1 MKKEVIGF
9 CLITC
14 LLVCMGC
21 SSKVSK
27 GSAQGLVKEVKRTSK
42 KKNVQMT
49 RNRAKVKADSVSV
62 RLSKIV
68 LERFLDNLLARK
80 FEACKKDVTNSGVV
94 LFTELQQTF
103 AIIPK
108 EQLDELFL
116 VYTKSMY
123 QTITCSGNNKSQ
135 TCLCCCAYD
144 GGRSFE
150 PFLLVNENGSWKVNL
165 STSNFFMGLKK

>member
-1 MKKEVIGF
+1 MKKEVIVF
-9 CLITC
+9 CLISC

-27 GSAQGLVKEVKRTSK
+27 GSAQGLVKEVKRTPK
-42 KKNVQMT
+42 KKKDQ
-49 RNRAKVKADSVSV
+49 RARDRAKVKADSASV

-68 LERFLDNLLARK
+68 LERFLDNLLAQR
-80 FEACKKDVTNSGVV
+80 FDACKKDVTSSGVS
-94 LFTELQQTF
+94 LFTELQQTL

-135 TCLCCCAYD
+135 TCSCCCAYD

-150 PFLLVNENGSWKVNL
+150 PFLLVNEKGLWKVDL
-165 STSNFFMGLKK
+165 SASNFFMGLKK